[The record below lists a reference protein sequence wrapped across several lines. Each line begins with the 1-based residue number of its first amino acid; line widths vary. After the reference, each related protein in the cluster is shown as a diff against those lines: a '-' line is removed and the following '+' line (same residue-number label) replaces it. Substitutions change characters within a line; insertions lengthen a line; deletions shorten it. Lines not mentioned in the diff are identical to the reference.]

1 MAEEAKLEVDV
12 AGFNRCME
20 HQKEQGRKARKAGAG
35 GKLKFEAEATAHL
48 ASSGVAT
55 TDDRPKYASFL
66 GFGQKHCTSNGPVG
80 YGLPLES

>member
-1 MAEEAKLEVDV
+1 MQLMAEEAKLEVDV

-55 TDDRPKYASFL
+55 TDDKPKYATFWDL
-66 GFGQKHCTSNGPVG
+66 G
-80 YGLPLES
+80 ESITLGMDILDMGFP